1 MIDYTGF
8 YSGRDMS
15 PEQDISSQGPAEIK
29 IPSVDDPELTNVFP
43 ISSLEYVRIYSCM
56 LLPVP
61 EIFFL
66 VLISTFPGHLHFFL
80 PNPLPTF

>member
-15 PEQDISSQGPAEIK
+15 PEQDICSQGPAEIK

-43 ISSLEYVRIYSCM
+43 ISSLE
-56 LLPVP
+56 
-61 EIFFL
+61 
-66 VLISTFPGHLHFFL
+66 
-80 PNPLPTF
+80 